1 MTDVTIYCY
10 LIIYWAK
17 QNHLLLFHIKNNELN
32 KLCINNI
39 NQECKFSKF
48 KDMSIRNHI
57 YYFFGDIINIESLHP
72 NNIKID
78 EKSYKNIVIYY
89 IEYVTTKDLKYVKS
103 NSVNILY
110 LIFSTKWMDTLKKW
124 MEIII

>member
-1 MTDVTIYCY
+1 
-10 LIIYWAK
+10 
-17 QNHLLLFHIKNNELN
+17 
-32 KLCINNI
+32 
-39 NQECKFSKF
+39 
-48 KDMSIRNHI
+48 MSIRNHI

-72 NNIKID
+72 NNIKTD

-110 LIFSTKWMDTLKKW
+110 LIFSTKWMDTLKRW
-124 MEIII
+124 MKIII